1 MTCHVYILQLQN
13 NRLYVGSTS
22 NLNRRLAEHR
32 SGSGSHATSKSP
44 PSNLIYSETFPDH
57 HSALLR
63 ERQLKRWSHAKRLA
77 LAEGRLNDLK
87 HLAQPPRNPP
97 KPGCS

>member
-1 MTCHVYILQLQN
+1 MTYHVYILRLQD

-32 SGSGSHATSKSP
+32 SGSGSQATAKSP
-44 PSNLIYSETFPDH
+44 PTHLLYSETFPDH

-63 ERQLKRWSHAKRLA
+63 ERQLKRWSHAKKLA
-77 LAEGRLNDLK
+77 LAEGRPNSPT
-87 HLAQPPRNPP
+87 HGPQT
-97 KPGCS
+97 